1 MVLPVHF
8 EYIKEEQAGSNC
20 VTFVLPSLTEV
31 AQAPGYFVSMVKAIH
46 ESKRRIIFW
55 HIWASVAAD

>member
-31 AQAPGYFVSMVKAIH
+31 AQAPGYFVSMVTAIH
-46 ESKRRIIFW
+46 ESKRRIIFR
-55 HIWASVAAD
+55 HI